1 MPQYLVRLA
10 QTHESF
16 RKAELEALA
25 ELAGIDIK
33 FDFYDEDSPFCI
45 LALPSPS
52 SAATLI
58 HRSILSLSIHEL
70 WARGTDYPS
79 LHASNH
85 LSSSTFWPPH
95 TTSSFRFTL
104 DSYRGSRPSATQRT
118 LIDSF
123 AYMPLTGRIKMSN
136 PELSLTIFEDF
147 ATGATAPRA
156 LYLGRLL
163 ALSGRAAKTT
173 YDLKKRA
180 YISTTSMDA
189 ELALVTANMALA
201 APGKLF
207 YDPFSGTGGFMVA
220 GAHFGASVW
229 GSDIDGRSIRGKGG
243 KAKRDVVSN
252 MVQYGLMSR
261 YLDGFVAD
269 LTNSPI
275 RGARG
280 PGEDAARG
288 GWLDGIMCDPPY
300 GVREGLKVLGL
311 KRDPGENGER
321 LACVDRYME
330 EGYIPPKRPY
340 SFEAMLEDI
349 LQFAAVML
357 VVGGRLSMWMPTAN
371 EEGEDGEGQKEIGI
385 PMHPALG
392 LVSVCV
398 QPFNKWSRRLL
409 TYRRLSS
416 DEISPEALSAMA
428 SRKKRVHGNG
438 ENADDLND
446 FRRKYFQGFKEPEA
460 EHTADRQ

>member
-25 ELAGIDIK
+25 ELAGIDIR

-45 LALPSPS
+45 LALPSPT
-52 SAATLI
+52 AAAILI

-70 WARGTDYPS
+70 WAQGTDYAT

-85 LSSSTFWPPH
+85 AASSIFWPH
-95 TTSSFRFTL
+95 YATSSFRFTL
-104 DSYRGSRPSATQRT
+104 DSYRGSRSTATQRT
-118 LIDSF
+118 IIDSF
-123 AYMPLTGRIKMSN
+123 SYMPLNGRIKMSN
-136 PELSLTIFEDF
+136 PDLSLTIFEDF
-147 ATGATAPRA
+147 ATGSHEPRA

-163 ALSGRAAKTT
+163 SLSGRIAKTT

-189 ELALVTANMALA
+189 ELALVTANVALA

-243 KAKRDVVSN
+243 KAKKDVVSN
-252 MVQYGLMSR
+252 MVQYGLTSR
-261 YLDGFVAD
+261 YLDGFIAD

-311 KRDPGENGER
+311 KRDPGENRER

-371 EEGEDGEGQKEIGI
+371 EEAENGEEQKELSI

-409 TYRRLSS
+409 TYRRLSP
-416 DEISPEALSAMA
+416 DEISPEALSAMV
-428 SRKKRVHGNG
+428 SHKKRAHGNG
-438 ENADDLND
+438 QNADDLND
-446 FRRKYFQGFKEPEA
+446 FRRKYFQGFKEPE
-460 EHTADRQ
+460 T